1 MDLFEYANSQSKEK
15 SAPLAER
22 LKPVSLDEFVGQE
35 HIIGGD
41 KLLSRLIKA
50 DKLSSIILYGP
61 PGTGKTSLAKVIAST
76 SSSHFSTINAV
87 TGGVKD
93 IREVISLAKDNRNM
107 YKKKTILFIDE
118 IHRFNK
124 SQQDALLPFVED
136 GTVILIGATT
146 ENPYYEV
153 NNALISRSTV
163 FKLNELTNED
173 IRKLI
178 NRAIT
183 DDIKG
188 LGVFNVSIDEEA
200 LDFLCRAS
208 SGDARKALNALELAV
223 LSSESN
229 EGKMHLNLEIL
240 EECVQLKNF
249 KFDKSGDS
257 HYDIASAFIKS
268 IRGSDPD
275 AALHYMAR
283 MIAGG
288 ENPRFIARRVV
299 ISASEDVGN
308 ADPMALVI
316 ANNAAQAVDFIG
328 WPEARIILAQAV
340 TYLACAPKSN
350 SAYEG
355 INEALRDIENGDYGQ
370 IPFYLRDA
378 TSISMARKNEK
389 IEEEYYKYPH
399 SYENNYVEQEY
410 LPKELQGRKYYR
422 PTYNGHEKNINE
434 YFKKIKK

>member
-1 MDLFEYANSQSKEK
+1 MDLFEYANTQNKEK
-15 SAPLAER
+15 SSPLAER

-35 HIIGGD
+35 HIIGPK
-41 KLLSRLIKA
+41 KLLSRLIRA

-76 SSSHFSTINAV
+76 SSSEFSVINAV

-93 IREVISLAKDNRNM
+93 IREVIASAKDNQNM
-107 YKKKTILFIDE
+107 YGKKTILFIDE

-136 GTVILIGATT
+136 GTVVLIGATT

-163 FKLNELTNED
+163 FKLNELGVDN
-173 IRKLI
+173 IKKLI

-183 DDIKG
+183 DQVKG
-188 LGVFNVSIDEEA
+188 LGVFNVSIDDEA
-200 LDFLCRAS
+200 MDFLCRAAG
-208 SGDARKALNALELAV
+208 GDARKALNAIELAV
-223 LSSESN
+223 LSSETID
-229 EGKMHLNLEIL
+229 GKIDLNLEIL

-249 KFDKSGDS
+249 KFDKSGDN

-275 AALHYMAR
+275 AAIHYMAR

-288 ENPRFIARRVV
+288 ENPRFIARRIV
-299 ISASEDVGN
+299 ISASEDIGN
-308 ADPMALVI
+308 ADPMGLVI

-340 TYLACAPKSN
+340 IYLASAPKSN
-350 SAYEG
+350 ASYIA
-355 INEALRDIENGDYGQ
+355 INEALDDVNKGDYGQ

-378 TSISMARKNEK
+378 TSSSIARKNED

-399 SYENNYVEQEY
+399 SYENNYVEQQY
-410 LPKELQGRKYYR
+410 LPKELKDKKYYR
-422 PTYNGHEKNINE
+422 PSHNGHEAKVLE
-434 YFKKIKK
+434 YFKKIKS